1 MRILIKTRFGQLI
14 IKEVSEATINEDGD
28 IVFPKSGEKY
38 LTGENA
44 EEVFKSLQNL
54 KWSVTAATP
63 CCRKKGGKHDSI
75 IFKP

>member
-44 EEVFKSLQNL
+44 EEVFKSLL
-54 KWSVTAATP
+54 DADLSE
-63 CCRKKGGKHDSI
+63 
-75 IFKP
+75 FKMERYRCDTLL